1 MKPSVPGICPFLD
14 ITVYI
19 FIYLFILKT
28 DCPGS
33 PLCMWVSLAVG
44 RALLVEM
51 RALLCGS

>member
-1 MKPSVPGICPFLD
+1 MKPSVPGVCPFLD

-28 DCPGS
+28 DHPGS
-33 PLCMWVSLAVG
+33 PLYMWVSLAVG
-44 RALLVEM
+44 RVLLVEM